1 MSACWHSL
9 VDLRVHDEF
18 GHRMQLKDWLLICIP
33 WTEGLKA
40 YQYRRSENRHIDQRS
55 RSSGAT
61 GFQDDRK
68 QAQAPSAGGIG
79 ANVKS
84 LRRCEHVDT
93 NGCVEHPQTIQKT
106 CLFKH
111 LVGQLI

>member
-68 QAQAPSAGGIG
+68 QAQAP
-79 ANVKS
+79 
-84 LRRCEHVDT
+84 
-93 NGCVEHPQTIQKT
+93 QYWW
-106 CLFKH
+106 
-111 LVGQLI
+111 